1 MENAGQQPVDRSQQQ
16 QVSPQTSD
24 DKNPQPLNAPVAQQ
38 TIEDPLLSNEQ
49 RPNEMNDVQFAQK
62 NGNIVPVGPNEM
74 KEADVLP
81 LPYDLQENRQRKES
95 ERSVTDVNQIESNK
109 ELRQVIPPP
118 NQIDD
123 SLDDKKSS
131 SNPPENEIA
140 REIFDKKGRSAVA
153 NGNSKKVEEK
163 LEKAQNNVDG
173 ILNQILR
180 MIWRRGSLGTYDPS
194 LVLFSLKI
202 LWAITLIVFRDGS
215 SWKGYLSTYCV
226 KTWWICS

>member
-38 TIEDPLLSNEQ
+38 TIEDPPLSNEQ

-74 KEADVLP
+74 REAEVLP
-81 LPYDLQENRQRKES
+81 LPYDLQEKRQSKES
-95 ERSVTDVNQIESNK
+95 ERSVTDANQIESNK

-118 NQIDD
+118 NQVDD
-123 SLDDKKSS
+123 RLGDGKSS
-131 SNPPENEIA
+131 SNSPANEVA
-140 REIFDKKGRSAVA
+140 REISDKKNRSAVV
-153 NGNSKKVEEK
+153 NGNTGEAEEGK
-163 LEKAQNNVDG
+163 AKKAQSSVNG

-180 MIWRRGSLGTYDPS
+180 MI
-194 LVLFSLKI
+194 
-202 LWAITLIVFRDGS
+202 
-215 SWKGYLSTYCV
+215 
-226 KTWWICS
+226 